1 MIMPVKTVRKRFF
14 VLAARTMQGMA
25 ASRAVLSSDR
35 EKEPLVNSREGKRR
49 AERTATGICFSQRTN
64 RGGRFIRVNTTWG
77 IIRGNWVTILMPII
91 INKISFFIFL
101 LTLLRLQLS

>member
-1 MIMPVKTVRKRFF
+1 MIMPVKTVRKGFLFWLPEPCREWQ
-14 VLAARTMQGMA
+14 V
-25 ASRAVLSSDR
+25 SRAVLSSDR

-64 RGGRFIRVNTTWG
+64 RGGRFIRVNTTRG

-91 INKISFFIFL
+91 INKISFSFFY
-101 LTLLRLQLS
+101 